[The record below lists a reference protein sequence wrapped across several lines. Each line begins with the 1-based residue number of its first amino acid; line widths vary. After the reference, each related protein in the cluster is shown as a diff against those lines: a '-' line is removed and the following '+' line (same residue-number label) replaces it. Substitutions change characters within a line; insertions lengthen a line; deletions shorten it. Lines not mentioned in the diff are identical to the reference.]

1 MWPIWHWG
9 RHLEEQELRRI
20 EHERLDFEQN
30 FWYQYNLNRDPLMTL
45 TELAAGDATM
55 DAALEVFDILQ
66 VDLADSLEF
75 EATKDGLLQYEET

>member
-1 MWPIWHWG
+1 
-9 RHLEEQELRRI
+9 
-20 EHERLDFEQN
+20 
-30 FWYQYNLNRDPLMTL
+30 MTL
-45 TELAAGDATM
+45 TELAAGDATI